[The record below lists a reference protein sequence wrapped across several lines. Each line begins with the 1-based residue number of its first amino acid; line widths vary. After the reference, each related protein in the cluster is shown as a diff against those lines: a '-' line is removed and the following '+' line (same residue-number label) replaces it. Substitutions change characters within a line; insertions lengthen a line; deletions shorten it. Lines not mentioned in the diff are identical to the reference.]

1 MGQDRLLGA
10 VVPEDAPAARVGRV
24 LRAFAALAVALFAA
38 ATAQATCVNVAG
50 SPLRYASLDTATDA
64 RKDGIRLT
72 FLGHASFE
80 IETPEGARAV
90 TDYNGYLTPEKVPHV
105 VTMNNSHRGHFT
117 PETDSRIPHMLR
129 GWSLE
134 GVTHHDVTVK
144 DLHVRSVPTNLSDW
158 GGKVTM
164 GNSIFVF
171 EALGICIAHISHVHH
186 RLSEDQIRE
195 LGIVD
200 VALVAIDGAV
210 TMSHEELFEALSKLK
225 PRLVVPMHM
234 ISYAAVQR
242 FLALAEPH
250 FPIRRVET
258 DTVYVSNANLPPK
271 AEVLLF
277 PLRP

>member
-1 MGQDRLLGA
+1 MGQGRHIGA
-10 VVPEDAPAARVGRV
+10 VIPADASAARVGGV
-24 LRAFAALAVALFAA
+24 LRALAALLVALFSGVQ
-38 ATAQATCVNVAG
+38 AQATCVNVA
-50 SPLRYASLDTATDA
+50 SVPLRYASLDVADDA
-64 RKDGIRLT
+64 RKDEIRLT

-117 PETDSRIPHMLR
+117 PDADPRIPHMLR
-129 GWSLE
+129 GWNPD

-158 GGKVTM
+158 GGKTTM

-186 RLSEDQIRE
+186 RLSDDQVRE

-225 PRLVVPMHM
+225 PRLIVPMHM

-250 FPIRRVET
+250 FPIKRAEG
-258 DTVYVSNANLPPK
+258 DTVYVSNATLPQK

>member
-1 MGQDRLLGA
+1 MGQDRLLA
-10 VVPEDAPAARVGRV
+10 TVVPEDAPAARVGGV
-24 LRAFAALAVALFAA
+24 LRTLAALAVALFAA

-50 SPLRYASLDTATDA
+50 TPLRYASLDVADDA
-64 RKDGIRLT
+64 HKDEIRLT

-90 TDYNGYLTPEKVPHV
+90 TDYNGYLTPDKVPHV

-117 PETDSRIPHMLR
+117 PEVDARIPHMLR
-129 GWSLE
+129 GWSLD
-134 GVTHHDVTVK
+134 GVVRHDVTVK

-186 RLSEDQIRE
+186 ALSEDQVRE

-250 FPIRRVET
+250 FPVRRT
-258 DTVYVSNANLPPK
+258 DADTIYVSNANLPQKP
-271 AEVLLF
+271 EVLLF

>member
-1 MGQDRLLGA
+1 MGQDRLVGA
-10 VVPEDAPAARVGRV
+10 VVPEDAPAARVRAV
-24 LRAFAALAVALFAA
+24 VFAFAAIAVAFFSSAA
-38 ATAQATCVNVAG
+38 AQATCVNVAG
-50 SPLRYASLDTATDA
+50 SPLRYAALDVANDA
-64 RKDGIRLT
+64 RKDEIRLT

-90 TDYNGYLTPEKVPHV
+90 TDYNGYLMPEKVPHV

-117 PETDSRIPHMLR
+117 PEIDSRIPHMLR
-129 GWSLE
+129 GWNPD
-134 GVTHHDVTVK
+134 GVTRHDVTVK

-186 RLSEDQIRE
+186 ALSDDQIRE

-250 FPIRRVET
+250 FPIRRVES
-258 DTVYVSNANLPPK
+258 DTVYVSNANLPQKP
-271 AEVLLF
+271 EVLLF